1 MADKLEVTFQ
11 AVSKWENG
19 KNIPDISIITEISNK
34 YNYDINELLGT
45 KKQPKIEKKHI
56 LILCSTI
63 MIVCLSLIIA
73 FYYFKD
79 DNFKLKTLS
88 SKCANFN
95 IYGSIAYNS
104 SKLSM
109 YISEINYCGE
119 EDNNKYKEIKCSL
132 YEKNDND
139 LKLIDEC
146 NKQYEKGETIDSILN
161 EINFNVEDYNK
172 VCKSFNE
179 DNIFLEISATNIND
193 EIKTFSIPLG
203 TKDTCK

>member
-1 MADKLEVTFQ
+1 M
-11 AVSKWENG
+11 WRRR
-19 KNIPDISIITEISNK
+19 
-34 YNYDINELLGT
+34 
-45 KKQPKIEKKHI
+45 
-56 LILCSTI
+56 
-63 MIVCLSLIIA
+63 
-73 FYYFKD
+73 
-79 DNFKLKTLS
+79 
-88 SKCANFN
+88 
-95 IYGSIAYNS
+95 
-104 SKLSM
+104 
-109 YISEINYCGE
+109 
-119 EDNNKYKEIKCSL
+119 YKEIKCSL

-179 DNIFLEISATNIND
+179 DNIFLKISATNIND